1 MSQNNSRVVFFFS
14 GAIFVAPWLW
24 FQICGGGAGMNKN
37 TNFSILLEL
46 KFFPEKVVG
55 INDIWKQIKKF
66 ILICTTTLWTLVCP
80 LVPRRL
86 IVFTFIKKV
95 TWATALREPGIKV
108 DWISPRS
115 LSKLGDKLLTS
126 SNENLPLYHSDF
138 LNIWSASS
146 YQTSKNAII
155 HPPKTWK

>member
-86 IVFTFIKKV
+86 ILFTFIKKV
-95 TWATALREPGIKV
+95 TWATAEAYQSWV
-108 DWISPRS
+108 ISFSPYRRKICHYITATFSIFEAPVPIRHRRTPLSTLQKHENKSIDRS
-115 LSKLGDKLLTS
+115 V
-126 SNENLPLYHSDF
+126 
-138 LNIWSASS
+138 
-146 YQTSKNAII
+146 
-155 HPPKTWK
+155 TWME